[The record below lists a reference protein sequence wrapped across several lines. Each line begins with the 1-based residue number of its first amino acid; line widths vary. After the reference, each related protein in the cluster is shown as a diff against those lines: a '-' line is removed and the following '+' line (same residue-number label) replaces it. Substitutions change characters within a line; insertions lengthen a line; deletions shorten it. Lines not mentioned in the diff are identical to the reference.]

1 MGTCGKWKQLIRRV
15 SEIFSIRT
23 YSAFKCINF
32 FFSKTGKKQ
41 LQVSVNTDGCF
52 PSTFSNV
59 TPQRLLVET
68 RLRGETL

>member
-1 MGTCGKWKQLIRRV
+1 MGTCWKWKQLIRHV

-23 YSAFKCINF
+23 YSAFKCINL
-32 FFSKTGKKQ
+32 FSKTGKKQ

-52 PSTFSNV
+52 PSTFSDV

-68 RLRGETL
+68 RLRGEKL